1 MTRYHITRRHRTALL
16 GNGVDLDRFDPARF
30 TPEEREQARA
40 ELGASADRIVV
51 GSVGRLVAEKGY
63 PELVEAAERLPDR
76 YLVVAV
82 GPDDPD
88 KPDALGPG
96 FSARAAEA
104 GVRLLGMRTDV
115 DRLYAAMDVFVLA
128 SHREGFPRAAMEAAA
143 MGLPVVAT
151 DIRGCRQVVD
161 DGVNGRLVPVGDAVA
176 LADAIASV
184 GDDPAVR
191 AAMGEASR
199 AKARAE
205 FDENRVVHT
214 VYSTYH
220 AVALRK
226 GVDRVLAAA
235 PPPEA
240 PVVRVATLADVPHLA
255 RLHGEAIDTGFLPRL
270 GAGVMERL
278 YTALVGWDDAVVLVA
293 DGAWRPVG
301 FVAGVVDTAAFYRHF
316 FRSHG
321 AGAGL
326 SALPRLIRPSVL
338 RRAWETLRYGGD
350 DDHGFPAELLSMAVD
365 YQVRRARPRW
375 RPR

>member
-1 MTRYHITRRHRTALL
+1 M
-16 GNGVDLDRFDPARF
+16 
-30 TPEEREQARA
+30 
-40 ELGASADRIVV
+40 
-51 GSVGRLVAEKGY
+51 
-63 PELVEAAERLPDR
+63 PDR

-191 AAMGEASR
+191 RAAMGEASR

-226 GVDRVLAAA
+226 GVAAVLAAA
-235 PPPEA
+235 PATRA
-240 PVVRVATLADVPHLA
+240 PVDPGRHPRRRPPPGPAPRRGDRHRVPAAA
-255 RLHGEAIDTGFLPRL
+255 GRRGHGAAVH
-270 GAGVMERL
+270 GAGGS
-278 YTALVGWDDAVVLVA
+278 ADAVVLVA

-301 FVAGVVDTAAFYRHF
+301 FVAGVADT
-316 FRSHG
+316 G
-321 AGAGL
+321 CL
-326 SALPRLIRPSVL
+326 LPPLPPQPWCRCRVL
-338 RRAWETLRYGGD
+338 RPPSPGSAFGGPPGMGDPPLRLG
-350 DDHGFPAELLSMAVD
+350 
-365 YQVRRARPRW
+365 
-375 RPR
+375 